1 MKTQTTQ
8 RGTCSGEARGTRARS
23 ILFAFPVAL
32 ALAALPACDRTSG
45 ESEASK
51 SATTKP
57 EPHSA
62 AGADEHGHKGEG
74 HSEAAG
80 GAKDEHGH
88 GEGHADE
95 VKLTSEAIRA
105 NGIRIDTAGK
115 KALVAT
121 ILAPARVAYNAEQV
135 AHVGSVVRGRVVDLK
150 ARVGDNVKKGDVL
163 LVMDSPEL
171 GETQSDFLQKRT
183 VAQIAEP
190 AVGLAKSAY
199 ERAQQLYDKSQ
210 GIALTDVQKRQGEY
224 QAAQGNLAAAK
235 ASLTAAENRLHLLGM
250 DQAAVEE
257 LARTG
262 EISPKHAV
270 RAPLAGRVIEREV
283 TLGEL
288 VAPEKEKLMVIADMS
303 SVWVLADVPEAKLG
317 QLSTGAKA
325 EIAVPALGSQKF
337 EGTISY
343 LSPEL
348 DPSTRTARVRVE
360 VKNPDM
366 KLLPGMF
373 AQAQLAA
380 GSTGEGGASEPVVTV
395 PEDAVQTVE
404 GEPAVFVPV
413 DGEPNTFAKRQV
425 GVGQP
430 VGGLVP
436 VFAGLKEGE
445 KYVSAGSFI
454 LKAEIGKA
462 GAAHEH

>member
-1 MKTQTTQ
+1 MKMQITQGD
-8 RGTCSGEARGTRARS
+8 RCSGAAWGKRIHSA
-23 ILFAFPVAL
+23 LMVLPVAL

-45 ESEASK
+45 EAETSK

-57 EPHSA
+57 EGHDA
-62 AGADEHGHKGEG
+62 AGAGEHGHKGEG
-74 HSEAAG
+74 HSETAG
-80 GAKDEHGH
+80 AAKDPHQH

-105 NGIRIDTAGK
+105 NGIRIGTAGK
-115 KALVAT
+115 QVLVAT
-121 ILAPARVAYNAEQV
+121 ILAPARVAFNGEQV
-135 AHVGSVVRGRVVDLK
+135 AHVGSVVRGRIVELK

-183 VAQIAEP
+183 VVQIAEP
-190 AVGLAKSAY
+190 AVALAKSAY

-224 QAAQGNLAAAK
+224 QAAQGNLASAK

-250 DQAAVEE
+250 DQAAVEQ

-262 EISPKHAV
+262 EINPKHAV
-270 RAPLAGRVIEREV
+270 RAPLGGRVIEREV

-288 VAPEKEKLMVIADMS
+288 VNPEKEKLMVIADLS
-303 SVWVLADVPEAKLG
+303 TVWVLADVPEAKLG
-317 QLSTGAKA
+317 QISTGSKA
-325 EIAVPALGSQKF
+325 EIALPALGGQKF
-337 EGTISY
+337 AGTISY

-348 DPSTRTARVRVE
+348 DPTTRTARVRVE

-373 AQAQLAA
+373 AQAQLSA
-380 GSTGEGGASEPVVTV
+380 GPIGEGGAPEPVIIV

-413 DGEPNTFAKRQV
+413 EGEPNTFAKRQV

-445 KYVSAGSFI
+445 KYVSSGSFI
-454 LKAEIGKA
+454 LKADIGKA